1 MIEKVDFSKTEICT
15 EVYIGDEAM
24 EILGRFFLG
33 ISPDLPILIN
43 NGKIICLY
51 ETRVYKRSD
60 GKYKIDVYADAELN
74 EFPLI
79 EKNPESEEYVLYLK
93 GELYVKN
100 SNCI

>member
-15 EVYIGDEAM
+15 ETYIGDEAV

-43 NGKIICLY
+43 KGKILCLY
-51 ETRVYKRSD
+51 EIGVYKRSD
-60 GKYKIDVYADAELN
+60 GKYKIDVYADTELN

-79 EKNPESEEYVLYLK
+79 EKNPESEEYVLFLK
-93 GELYVKN
+93 GEPYVKN
-100 SNCI
+100 PNSI